1 MQFDQSVVVKYF
13 PDLSETQQKQFSE
26 IGTIYAEWN
35 AKINVVSRKY
45 FDDFYIRHVLHS
57 LSIAKFISFKNG
69 SSVMDLGTGG
79 GFPGIPLAIL
89 FPEVHFTLVD
99 SIGKKI
105 RVVNDAAERLGL
117 INVTGIQSR
126 SENVAG
132 PFDFIVTRAVAR
144 ADKLYDWSKNQIAKE
159 HKHEI
164 RNGIVCQK
172 GGDLDEEL
180 RELNRPYES
189 IHVPDYFEEDY
200 FETKKLIYIPF

>member
-1 MQFDQSVVVKYF
+1 MELDQSVVAKYF
-13 PDLSETQQKQFSE
+13 PDLTPTQEKQFSE

-57 LSIAKFISFKNG
+57 LSIARFISFKDG
-69 SSVMDLGTGG
+69 SRVMDLGTGG

-89 FPEVHFTLVD
+89 FPEVHFTLTD

-105 RVVNDAAERLGL
+105 RVVNDAASRLGL
-117 INVTGIQSR
+117 SNVTGIQSR
-126 SENVAG
+126 SELVPG

-144 ADKLYDWSKNQIAKE
+144 AHKLYTWSKKQVSSE
-159 HKHEI
+159 HRHEI
-164 RNGIVCQK
+164 RNGIICQK

-189 IHVPDYFEEDY
+189 VNVAEYFEEEY
-200 FETKKLIYIPF
+200 FKTKKLIHIPF